1 MESSLIT
8 SVGALLLGGGAAAV
22 FWKPLLAG
30 IATIVTSNRAGGEI
44 ITSYKEQVM
53 LLKESHALMRQ
64 ENDELRIRHDR
75 NLRRISSL
83 ETDLRLIKNALGI
96 LLATTE
102 TDHSDKF
109 RSQINQLITTL
120 EENRDGADKQ

>member
-1 MESSLIT
+1 
-8 SVGALLLGGGAAAV
+8 
-22 FWKPLLAG
+22 
-30 IATIVTSNRAGGEI
+30 
-44 ITSYKEQVM
+44 
-53 LLKESHALMRQ
+53 MRQ
-64 ENDELRIRHDR
+64 ENDELRIRHDK

-102 TDHSDKF
+102 AEHSDKF
-109 RSQINQLITTL
+109 RNQINQLITTL